1 MITEYLKF
9 MAQTNL
15 MFIRF
20 IDKDLEKE
28 YRKAVWLILDE
39 IEKPIRSAMF
49 INGRAWRTLKQ
60 EFLTVSTWPL
70 ETDKRR

>member
-28 YRKAVWLILDE
+28 YRKAVWLMLNE
-39 IEKPIRSAMF
+39 IETPVRTAMF
-49 INGRAWRTLKQ
+49 INGRAWRTFKQ
-60 EFLTVSTWPL
+60 EFLTVSNWPL
-70 ETDKRR
+70 ETDK